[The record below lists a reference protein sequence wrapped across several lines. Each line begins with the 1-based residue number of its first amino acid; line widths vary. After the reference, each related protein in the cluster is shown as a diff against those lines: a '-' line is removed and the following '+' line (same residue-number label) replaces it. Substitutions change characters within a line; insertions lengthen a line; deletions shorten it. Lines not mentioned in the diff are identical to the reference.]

1 MSDER
6 FYGSSGRSRS
16 RDSWLWVVVLVFM
29 VMNLGVL
36 SYFTFYRAPGGGG
49 DLEAL
54 NAELDSLRF
63 QLSSAQA
70 KIDSLREEI
79 RMGQLPPDTDN
90 LILTQLYNR
99 SRYSV
104 VLISVRTSSGPGTG
118 SGFVYDK
125 EGRIITNNHVVE
137 GAIEGSIEVTF
148 LDGTIVEAEVLGR
161 DPYSDMAVIQVDL
174 PPERLEPMKLGT
186 SSDLLVGETV
196 VAIGNPFGLANTMTM
211 GIVSA
216 VGRQA
221 SAPGNY
227 VIVDVIQTDAAINPG
242 NSGGPLL
249 NLRGEVVGMNTWIL
263 SDTGQF
269 SGIGFAV
276 PSDTVKREIDSLIE
290 TGTYQ
295 HPWIGIVGREITPD
309 IAEAMGLDRDTR
321 GTLVVELSEG
331 GPAEE
336 AGLRGGDR
344 QVAVDGTVM
353 TIGGDV
359 IIGADGK
366 TMNSFYDLIFYVS
379 RYKRPGDVIT
389 MTVIRGREII
399 DIDLTLGVRPSP

>member
-1 MSDER
+1 LSDER

-36 SYFTFYRAPGGGG
+36 SYFTFYRAPGRSG

-137 GAIEGSIEVTF
+137 EATSIDVTF
-148 LDGTIVEAEVLGR
+148 LDGSIVEAELVGR

>member
-1 MSDER
+1 LSDEW
-6 FYGSSGRSRS
+6 FYGSRGRSQGREN
-16 RDSWLWVVVLVFM
+16 WLWVIVIVFM
-29 VMNLGVL
+29 IMNVGVL
-36 SYFTFYRAPGGGG
+36 SYFTFFRAPGGSG
-49 DLEAL
+49 DIDAL

-70 KIDSLREEI
+70 EIDGLKEEI
-79 RMGQLPPDTDN
+79 RIGKLPSGTDD

-99 SRYSV
+99 TRNSV
-104 VLISVRTSSGPGTG
+104 VLISVRTPSGGGTG

-137 GAIEGSIEVTF
+137 DATNIDVTF
-148 LDGTIVEAEVLGR
+148 LDGSIAEAELVGR

-174 PPERLEPMKLGT
+174 PAERLEPVKLGT

-196 VAIGNPFGLANTMTM
+196 VAIGNPFGLANTMTL

-227 VIVDVIQTDAAINPG
+227 VIVDVIQTDAAINFG

-249 NLRGEVVGMNTWIL
+249 NLRGEVIGINTWIL
-263 SDTGQF
+263 SDTGQY

-276 PSDTVKREIDSLIE
+276 PSDTIQREIDSLID

-295 HPWIGIVGREITPD
+295 HPWIGIVGREMNPD
-309 IAEAMGLDRDTR
+309 IAEAMGLDGDTR
-321 GTLVVELSEG
+321 GTLVIELTAG
-331 GPAEE
+331 GPAEGS
-336 AGLRGGDR
+336 GLQGGDT
-344 QVAVDGTVM
+344 QTAIDGTPV

-366 TMNSFYDLIFYVS
+366 TTNSFYDLIFYVS
-379 RYKRPGDVIT
+379 RYKKPGDVLT
-389 MTVIRGREII
+389 LTVIRDKGII

>member
-1 MSDER
+1 MVEEQH
-6 FYGSSGRSRS
+6 YGSKARGGDDNR
-16 RDSWLWVVVLVFM
+16 LWAIIIIFM
-29 VMNLGVL
+29 VLNMGVL
-36 SYFTFYRAPGGGG
+36 AYVTYFGGGLGGG
-49 DLEAL
+49 DLTRI
-54 NAELDSLRF
+54 NTELDTLRF
-63 QLSSAQA
+63 QLSSAQLE
-70 KIDSLREEI
+70 IQGLRD
-79 RMGQLPPDTDN
+79 QLKAGAANYSDN

-99 SRYSV
+99 TKNSV
-104 VLISVRTSSGPGTG
+104 VLITVRTATGGGTG

-137 GAIEGSIEVTF
+137 DATRIEVYF
-148 LDGTIVEAEVLGR
+148 LNGRVTEATLVGT
-161 DPYSDMAVIQVDL
+161 DPYSDMAVIDVNIPQEDL
-174 PPERLEPMKLGT
+174 VPVRLGK
-186 SSDLLVGETV
+186 SSDLLVGEYV

-216 VGRQA
+216 LGRQS

-276 PSDTVKREIDSLIE
+276 PSDTILREVGSIVE

-295 HPWIGIVGREITPD
+295 HPWIGVMGRQVTPAL
-309 IAEAMGLDRDTR
+309 AEAMNMDRDTR
-321 GTLVVELSEG
+321 GTLVISVTAD
-331 GPAEE
+331 GPAAA

-344 QVAVDGTVM
+344 QVTVDGVV
-353 TIGGDV
+353 ISVGGDI

-366 TMNSFYDLIFYVS
+366 AMSSFYDLIYYVES
-379 RYKRPGDVIT
+379 NKRPGDVVRL
-389 MTVIRGREII
+389 TVIRGGDVIEV
-399 DIDLTLGVRPSP
+399 DLTLGVRPPT

>member
-6 FYGSSGRSRS
+6 FYGSNGRPRS
-16 RDSWLWVVVLVFM
+16 RDSWLWVVVIVFM
-29 VMNLGVL
+29 VLNLGVL
-36 SYFTFYRAPGGGG
+36 SYFTFYREPSGG
-49 DLEAL
+49 DVDAL
-54 NAELDSLRF
+54 NAELNRLRF
-63 QLSSAQA
+63 QLSSTQA
-70 KIDSLREEI
+70 EIDRLKEEI

-90 LILTQLYNR
+90 MILTQLYNR
-99 SRYSV
+99 SRDSV
-104 VLISVRTSSGPGTG
+104 VLISVRTPSGPGTG

-137 GAIEGSIEVTF
+137 DATNIDVTF
-148 LDGTIVEAEVLGR
+148 LDGTIVEAELVGR
-161 DPYSDMAVIQVDL
+161 DPYSDLAVIQVDL

-295 HPWIGIVGREITPD
+295 HPWIGIVGREMTPD

-321 GTLVVELSEG
+321 GTLVVELSSG

-344 QVAVDGTVM
+344 QATVDGTLM

-359 IIGADGK
+359 IIWADGK
-366 TMNSFYDLIFYVS
+366 IMNSFYDLIFYVS
-379 RYKRPGDVIT
+379 RYKRPGDVLTLTI
-389 MTVIRGREII
+389 IRGREII
-399 DIDLTLGVRPSP
+399 DVDLTLGVRPSP

>member
-16 RDSWLWVVVLVFM
+16 RDSWLWVVVIVFM

-36 SYFTFYRAPGGGG
+36 SYFTFYRAPVGSG

-79 RMGQLPPDTDN
+79 RMGQLSPDTDN

-137 GAIEGSIEVTF
+137 DATSIDVTF
-148 LDGTIVEAEVLGR
+148 LDGSIVEAELVGR